1 MRAWEKGE
9 GGMERGTDFLLKSP
23 YQKKIV
29 LCVHTWRGFHRT
41 LPIKFTSSNLK
52 DE

>member
-23 YQKKIV
+23 YQKKMV
-29 LCVHTWRGFHRT
+29 LCVH
-41 LPIKFTSSNLK
+41 SSNLK
-52 DE
+52 DECDW